1 MALSMDEQRILAEIE
16 QQLTHDDPSLATR
29 LRTFGLRRRPGGRD
43 RDRDDRRRGLIRVTA
58 LVMIAVFV
66 IGILVAVYAAVLNSS
81 RHRPSQTTGRG
92 TTSSASASSG
102 PDVRLPVPQHAP
114 SR

>member
-16 QQLTHDDPSLATR
+16 QQITRDDPSLATR
-29 LRTFGLRRRPGGRD
+29 LTTFGLRRRPVGD
-43 RDRDDRRRGLIRVTA
+43 RDERRRALIRVTA

-81 RHRPSQTTGRG
+81 RHRPSQTGRG
-92 TTSSASASSG
+92 TTSSASASSE
-102 PDVRLPVPQHAP
+102 PDVRAPVPQHQP
-114 SR
+114 SG

>member
-16 QQLTHDDPSLATR
+16 QRLTQDDPSLATR
-29 LRTFGLRRRPGGRD
+29 LSTFGRRRRAGGRGE
-43 RDRDDRRRGLIRVTA
+43 DDRRRAVIRVTA

-81 RHRPSQTTGRG
+81 RSRPSHQTNGRG
-92 TTSSASASSG
+92 TTTSSAPAG
-102 PDVRLPVPQHAP
+102 DANPHVPVPQHEP

>member
-16 QQLTHDDPSLATR
+16 QQLTRDDPSLATR
-29 LRTFGLRRRPGGRD
+29 LSTLGRRRRPAGRAS
-43 RDRDDRRRGLIRVTA
+43 RRRAVIRMTA

-81 RHRPSQTTGRG
+81 RGRPAQQTGAGRG
-92 TTSSASASSG
+92 TTSSAPVG
-102 PDVRLPVPQHAP
+102 NETNQRVPVPRYEPGH
-114 SR
+114 

>member
-16 QQLTHDDPSLATR
+16 QQITRDDPSLATR
-29 LRTFGLRRRPGGRD
+29 LTTFGLRRRRAD
-43 RDRDDRRRGLIRVTA
+43 RDERRRALVRVTA

-81 RHRPSQTTGRG
+81 RHRPAQTTGRG
-92 TTSSASASSG
+92 TTSAA
-102 PDVRLPVPQHAP
+102 PVNTEPNIRAPLPQHEP

>member
-1 MALSMDEQRILAEIE
+1 MALSMDEQRILAAIE
-16 QQLTHDDPSLATR
+16 QQLTRDDPALATR
-29 LRTFGLRRRPGGRD
+29 LSTFGRRRRPSGSG
-43 RDRDDRRRGLIRVTA
+43 RDDRRRAVIRMTA

-81 RHRPSQTTGRG
+81 RGRPAQQSTGRG
-92 TTSSASASSG
+92 TTSSAPAG
-102 PDVRLPVPQHAP
+102 NETNQRVPVPRHEP